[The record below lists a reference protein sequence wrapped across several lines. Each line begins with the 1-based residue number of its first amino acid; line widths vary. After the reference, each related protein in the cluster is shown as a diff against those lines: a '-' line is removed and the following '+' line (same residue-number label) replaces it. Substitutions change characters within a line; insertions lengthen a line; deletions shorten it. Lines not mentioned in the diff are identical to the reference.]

1 MLNIFKTATVE
12 VPTVEVAPVEVAPVV
27 EAAPETTTSKKKS
40 RKAKK
45 AATIETPATETPT
58 IETATV
64 SEFASD
70 TRSAILAIVAPT
82 KAKKAATDTA
92 AARKAALAETDK
104 TDRPERVIALMT
116 RPEGASLRDIQTV
129 YWLAAAA
136 VRKLVEKEG
145 YTTFTTGDRGAYR
158 YHAKKA

>member
-12 VPTVEVAPVEVAPVV
+12 VAPVEVAPVM

-40 RKAKK
+40 KKAKK
-45 AATIETPATETPT
+45 AATVETPATETPV
-58 IETATV
+58 IEAPVVETPV